1 MSEKP
6 FMPTTP
12 APSNLTFIAAKT
24 SAPLPPAGLLA
35 REKFNDLLQTQE
47 PVSLLL
53 VHAPAGYG
61 KTTTLAERLDELE
74 TKAAWY
80 RLENTD
86 NDPVRFAGYLAH
98 ALGQIVDT
106 PDRPA
111 FHPTGDQQGH
121 GLESFLTELLAGLPP
136 SEDPSY
142 LVLDDYQVITNPQI
156 HQGIRF
162 LLRHLPPYLTLVVI
176 SRTLPPLGV
185 AQLRMKGQMIEIT
198 SRDLAFDAD
207 EAQSYFEQRLP
218 FEVSRE
224 NIERA
229 VRRVEGWVSALQ
241 LLSASARTSIEFSH
255 FVDQLDQGNQHI
267 FDYFDELVG
276 QDLSEQQR
284 SFLLRTSILDRF
296 NAGMV
301 MRVMNDSDGQ
311 ALLGSLLA
319 MGLFITPVDN
329 SALWFR
335 YHQLFSVYLRHL
347 LASTTHENQKAL
359 HQRATDAWLE
369 LDHAE
374 EAARHAVAAED
385 PERITRV
392 LNQHGRKFFTEGQFT
407 LLQRCLD
414 ALPQKIIA
422 EDPTLT
428 LLRAWV
434 AQGQYKFDE
443 VENWLSA
450 AETQLKAVMSE
461 ESQRTVHGEFSA
473 IRAQVAMNYGDSD
486 RALALAREAVAQEA
500 AYLPTSRVAAASV
513 LGEALFVRGEL
524 QEALTR
530 MQETEHMARAHQ
542 AHQNVIWAL
551 CQQSEIS
558 VAMGLLQKA
567 YNIQERAFQYA
578 EENQLNHLPILE
590 FLFRIRS
597 QVMWEWHHLES
608 AERCALQGIEILEAQ
623 GERWYVQSYTTL
635 AKVAQAR
642 GRQSLCADYIAKV
655 QKMLAAGDYHLD
667 WVANAHATMLTY
679 WDAVRDQ
686 DAIQRW
692 LTIAPPCKPEAATNH
707 FYQCNGRN
715 RARALMSLGHY
726 QDARPI
732 LEALTSVAGQ
742 IGLKTDLNRNHIAL
756 AYLFWQIENREKALE
771 HMRLALEL
779 ASTTGAVGSFLRLG
793 KVLIVILKALINDGL
808 IEGMEQQRAERLIQL
823 AQQQRDFSRAI
834 RISLDEAIIQDI
846 IDRPDVPE
854 LIRTS
859 PLTRR
864 EWQILSLI
872 HAGLSNDQIAEHLKV
887 ASTTV
892 KTHIRS
898 LYQKQNISHRSEAI
912 ELAKDLLS
920 KIQGE

>member
-1 MSEKP
+1 
-6 FMPTTP
+6 MPTTTVNP
-12 APSNLTFIAAKT
+12 GSQTFIDAKT
-24 SAPLPPAGLLA
+24 ASPLAPAGLLP
-35 REKFNDLLQTQE
+35 REKFNELLHVTG
-47 PVSLLL
+47 PVRLLL

-61 KTTTLAERLDELE
+61 KTTTIAERL
-74 TKAAWY
+74 KALGANSAWY
-80 RLENTD
+80 RLEESD
-86 NDPVRFAGYLAH
+86 NDPSRFAGYLARTLKL
-98 ALGQIVDT
+98 AADGIGSQTLSRLRQEGY
-106 PDRPA
+106 PDLEA
-111 FHPTGDQQGH
+111 FLTD
-121 GLESFLTELLAGLPP
+121 LLTELPAQGEPL
-136 SEDPSY
+136 Y
-142 LVLDDYQVITNPQI
+142 LVLDDYHLIDNPEI
-156 HQGIRF
+156 HQSLRF
-162 LLRHLPPYLTLVVI
+162 LIRHMPAHLTLVI
-176 SRTLPPLGV
+176 ITRTIPPLGV
-185 AQLRMKGQMIEIT
+185 AQLRMKGQMTEIT

-207 EAQSYFEQRLP
+207 EAQQYLEGRLP

-224 NIERA
+224 HIERA
-229 VRRVEGWVSALQ
+229 VRRVEGWISALQ
-241 LLSASARTSIEFSH
+241 LLSASAVTSIEFSD
-255 FVDQLDQGNQHI
+255 FVDQLDEGNQHI

-276 QDLSEQQR
+276 QTLTDQQQT
-284 SFLLRTSILDRF
+284 FLLRTSILERF

-301 MRVMNDSDGQ
+301 MRVMNDTDGQ

-335 YHQLFSVYLRHL
+335 YHHLFSVYLRHL
-347 LASTTHENQKAL
+347 LSCTTRENRAEL
-359 HQRATDAWLE
+359 HQRAADAWLE

-374 EAARHAVAAED
+374 EAARHAIAAED

-392 LNQHGRKFFTEGQFT
+392 LTLHGRKFFTEGQFN

-414 ALPQKIIA
+414 ALPQSVIA

-450 AETQLKAVMSE
+450 AEARLQAVMNE
-461 ESQRTVHGEFSA
+461 ESQRAVHGEFSA
-473 IRAQVAMNYGDSD
+473 IRAQVAMNYGDSE
-486 RALALAREAVAQEA
+486 RALVLAREAVELEAQ
-500 AYLPTSRVAAASV
+500 YLPTSRVAAASV
-513 LGEALFVRGEL
+513 VGEALFVRGEL
-524 QEALTR
+524 QEALAR
-530 MQETEHMARAHQ
+530 MQDTEHMARAHQ

-578 EENQLNHLPILE
+578 EDNQLNHLPILE

-597 QVMWEWHHLES
+597 QIMWEWHHLES

-655 QKMLAAGDYHLD
+655 QKMLAASDYHLD

-692 LTIAPPCKPEAATNH
+692 LTIAPASDPAGATNH

-715 RARALMSLGHY
+715 RARALVSLGQY
-726 QDARPI
+726 DEAQPI
-732 LEALTSVAGQ
+732 LEELIAVADRL
-742 IGLKTDLNRNHIAL
+742 GLKTDLNRNHIAL
-756 AYLFWQIENREKALE
+756 AYLRWQMEDREQALE
-771 HMRLALEL
+771 HMKQALVL

-793 KVLIVILKALINDGL
+793 KVLIVMLKALINDGA
-808 IEGMEQQRAERLIQL
+808 IDGMELQRAERLIQL

>member
-1 MSEKP
+1 M
-6 FMPTTP
+6 TTTLNP
-12 APSNLTFIAAKT
+12 GLTTFIAAKNAIPQ
-24 SAPLPPAGLLA
+24 APTALLP
-35 REKFNDLLQTQE
+35 REAFNDFLQGLG
-47 PVSLLL
+47 PVKLLL

-61 KTTTLAERLDELE
+61 KTTTVAERLQALEL
-74 TKAAWY
+74 KSAWY
-80 RLENTD
+80 RLEASD
-86 NDPVRFAGYLAH
+86 NDPARFGSYLAN
-98 ALGQIVDT
+98 ALNLTTEGGCQNTLQSLTDT
-106 PDRPA
+106 G
-111 FHPTGDQQGH
+111 FES
-121 GLESFLTELLAGLPP
+121 LEALVTNLLAELAPGDEPLF
-136 SEDPSY
+136 
-142 LVLDDYQVITNPQI
+142 LVLDDYHLITNPEI
-156 HQGIRF
+156 HDAIRF
-162 LLRHLPPYLTLVVI
+162 LLRHLPANLYLVLL
-176 SRTLPPLGV
+176 SRTLPPIGV
-185 AQLRMKGQMIEIT
+185 AQLRMQGLLAEIT
-198 SRDLAFDAD
+198 SRDLAFGAD
-207 EAQSYFEQRLP
+207 EAQAYLEKRLP
-218 FEVSRE
+218 FELSRE
-224 NIERA
+224 SIERA
-229 VRRVEGWVSALQ
+229 VRRVEGWISALQ
-241 LLSASARTSIEFSH
+241 LLSTSAPTSQDFSD
-255 FVDQLDQGNQHI
+255 FVDQLEYGNQHI

-276 QDLSEQQR
+276 QDLSDQQR
-284 SFLLRTSILDRF
+284 TFLLRTSILDRF

-301 MRVMNDSDGQ
+301 MRVMDDTDGQ
-311 ALLGSLLA
+311 SLLSSLLS
-319 MGLFITPVDN
+319 MGLFIAPVDP

-335 YHQLFSVYLRHL
+335 YHPLFSVYLRHL
-347 LASTTHENQKAL
+347 LTCTTRENQREL

-369 LDHAE
+369 LDDAE

-385 PERITRV
+385 PERINRV
-392 LNQHGRKFFTEGQFT
+392 LGLHGRKFFTEGQFT

-414 ALPQKIIA
+414 ALSQDQIA
-422 EDPTLT
+422 QDPTLT

-450 AETQLKAVMSE
+450 AENRLQASMSE
-461 ESQRTVHGEFSA
+461 DTQKAVHGEFSA
-473 IRAQVAMNYGDSD
+473 IRAQVAMNYGDGD
-486 RALALAREAVAQEA
+486 RALTLAREAIEQEA
-500 AYLPTSRVAAASV
+500 RFLPTSRVAAASV
-513 LGEALFVRGEL
+513 IGEALFVKGEL
-524 QEALTR
+524 EEALAR
-530 MQETEHMARAHQ
+530 MQDTEHLARAHQ
-542 AHQNVIWAL
+542 AHQNVLWAL

-578 EENQLNHLPILE
+578 EDNQLNHLPILE

-597 QVMWEWHHLES
+597 QIMWEWHHLES

-623 GERWYVQSYTTL
+623 GERWYVQSYTSL
-635 AKVAQAR
+635 AKVAHAR
-642 GRQSLCADYIAKV
+642 GRQSLCADYIGKI

-667 WVANAHATMLTY
+667 WVANAHATMLSY

-686 DAIQRW
+686 ESIQRW
-692 LTIAPPCKPEAATNH
+692 LTAAPPCDPARATNH
-707 FYQCNGRN
+707 FHQCNGRN
-715 RARALMSLGHY
+715 RARALMSLGRLQEAKPLLESLTRVAEHY
-726 QDARPI
+726 
-732 LEALTSVAGQ
+732 
-742 IGLKTDLNRNHIAL
+742 GLKTDQNRNHIGL
-756 AYLFWQIENREKALE
+756 AYLHWQLEDREQALE
-771 HMRLALEL
+771 QMTLALQQ

-793 KVLIVILKALINDGL
+793 KVLIVILKALINEEAID
-808 IEGMEQQRAERLIQL
+808 GMELQRAERLIQL

-898 LYQKQNISHRSEAI
+898 LYQKQNISHRSAAI

>member
-1 MSEKP
+1 MQILMTTTLKP
-6 FMPTTP
+6 GP
-12 APSNLTFIAAKT
+12 LTFISAKIT
-24 SAPLPPAGLLA
+24 APEAPPALLPRERFTDGLQ
-35 REKFNDLLQTQE
+35 DLDA
-47 PVSLLL
+47 VKLLL

-61 KTTTLAERLDELE
+61 KTTTVAERLDALNLA
-74 TKAAWY
+74 AAWY
-80 RLENTD
+80 RLEASD
-86 NDPVRFAGYLAH
+86 NQLSQFGGYLVHSLDRATAGGCAATLNTLQTAGFDSLE
-98 ALGQIVDT
+98 ALLT
-106 PDRPA
+106 SLLA
-111 FHPTGDQQGH
+111 E
-121 GLESFLTELLAGLPP
+121 LESWDSPLM
-136 SEDPSY
+136 
-142 LVLDDYQVITNPQI
+142 LVLDDYHLIDNPDI
-156 HQGIRF
+156 HGALRF
-162 LLRHLPPYLTLVVI
+162 LLRHLPASLRLVLVT
-176 SRTLPPLGV
+176 RTLPPIGV
-185 AQLRMKGQMIEIT
+185 AQLRMQGRMTEIT
-198 SRDLAFDAD
+198 SRDLAFAAD
-207 EAQSYFEQRLP
+207 EAQAYLERRLP

-224 NIERA
+224 SIERA
-229 VRRVEGWVSALQ
+229 VRRVEGWISALQ
-241 LLSASARTSIEFSH
+241 LLSASAATSTDFNE
-255 FVDQLDQGNQHI
+255 FVDQLEVGNQHI

-276 QDLSEQQR
+276 QTLTDQQR
-284 SFLLRTSILDRF
+284 RFLLRTSILDRF
-296 NAGMV
+296 NAGLV
-301 MRVMNDSDGQ
+301 MRVMDDTDGQ
-311 ALLGSLLA
+311 ALLSSLLS
-319 MGLFITPVDN
+319 MGLFIAPVDP

-335 YHQLFSVYLRHL
+335 YHPLFSVYLRHL
-347 LASTTHENQKAL
+347 LTCTTEENRREL
-359 HQRATDAWLE
+359 HQRAADAWLE

-385 PERITRV
+385 PDRINQV
-392 LNQHGRKFFTEGQFT
+392 LRLHGRKFFTEGQFS

-414 ALPQKIIA
+414 ALAQDQIA

-434 AQGQYKFDE
+434 AQGQYRFDE

-450 AETQLKAVMSE
+450 AETRLQASLSEDTQKA
-461 ESQRTVHGEFSA
+461 VHGEFSA
-473 IRAQVAMNYGDSD
+473 IRAQVAMNYGDGD
-486 RALALAREAVAQEA
+486 RALTLAREAIEQEA
-500 AYLPTSRVAAASV
+500 RYLPTSRVAAASV
-513 LGEALFVRGEL
+513 IGEALFVRGEL
-524 QEALTR
+524 EEAMAR
-530 MQETEHMARAHQ
+530 MQDTEHLARAHQ
-542 AHQNVIWAL
+542 AHQNVLWAL

-567 YNIQERAFQYA
+567 YNVQERAFQYA

-597 QVMWEWHHLES
+597 QIMWEWHHLES

-642 GRQSLCADYIAKV
+642 GRQSLCADYIGKI

-667 WVANAHATMLTY
+667 WVANAHATMLSY

-686 DAIQRW
+686 EAIQRW
-692 LTIAPPCKPEAATNH
+692 LTVAPECDPDAATNH

-715 RARALMSLGHY
+715 RARALMSLGRWA
-726 QDARPI
+726 DAQPL
-732 LEALTSVAGQ
+732 LESLVRVARHL
-742 IGLKTDLNRNHIAL
+742 GLNTDLNRNHISL
-756 AYLFWQIENREKALE
+756 AYLYWQQEQREPALAQ
-771 HMRLALEL
+771 LTQALEL

-793 KVLIVILKALINDGL
+793 KVLIVMLKALINEGTL
-808 IEGMEQQRAERLIQL
+808 AGMELQRAERLIQL

>member
-1 MSEKP
+1 
-6 FMPTTP
+6 MPTTTLNP
-12 APSNLTFIAAKT
+12 GSQTFIDAKT
-24 SAPLPPAGLLA
+24 ASPLPPAGLLP
-35 REKFNDLLQTQE
+35 REKFNDLLHVAE

-61 KTTTLAERLDELE
+61 KTTTIAERLEGLG
-74 TKAAWY
+74 ASRAWY
-80 RLENTD
+80 RLEDSD
-86 NDPVRFAGYLAH
+86 NEPSRFAGYLARTLSR
-98 ALGQIVDT
+98 ATDGIGSATLARLQQAGY
-106 PDRPA
+106 PDLEA
-111 FHPTGDQQGH
+111 FFTD
-121 GLESFLTELLAGLPP
+121 LLAELPLDDEP
-136 SEDPSY
+136 LY
-142 LVLDDYQVITNPQI
+142 LVLDDYHLIRNPEI
-156 HQGIRF
+156 HQSLRF
-162 LLRHLPPYLTLVVI
+162 LIRHMPAHLTLVI
-176 SRTLPPLGV
+176 ITRTVPPLGV
-185 AQLRMKGQMIEIT
+185 AQLRMKGQMAEIN

-207 EAQSYFEQRLP
+207 EAQQYLEKRLP

-224 NIERA
+224 HIERA
-229 VRRVEGWVSALQ
+229 VRRVEGWISALQ
-241 LLSASARTSIEFSH
+241 LLSASAVTSIEFSD
-255 FVDQLDQGNQHI
+255 FVDQLDEGNQHI

-276 QDLSEQQR
+276 QALTEQQR
-284 SFLLRTSILDRF
+284 TFLLRTSILERF

-301 MRVMNDSDGQ
+301 MRVMDDTDGQ
-311 ALLGSLLA
+311 SLLGSLLA

-335 YHQLFSVYLRHL
+335 YHHLFSVYLRHL
-347 LASTTHENQKAL
+347 LDCTTRENRRAL
-359 HQRATDAWLE
+359 HQRAADAWLE

-374 EAARHAVAAED
+374 EAARHAISAED

-392 LNQHGRKFFTEGQFT
+392 LTLHGRKFFTEGQFN

-414 ALPQKIIA
+414 ALPQDVIA

-450 AETQLKAVMSE
+450 AEARLDAVMSE
-461 ESQRTVHGEFSA
+461 ESQRAVHGEFSA

-486 RALALAREAVAQEA
+486 RALVLAREAVEQEA
-500 AYLPTSRVAAASV
+500 QYLPTSRVAAASV
-513 LGEALFVRGEL
+513 VGEALFVSGEL
-524 QEALTR
+524 QEALER
-530 MQETEHMARAHQ
+530 MQDTEHMARAHH

-597 QVMWEWHHLES
+597 QIMWEWHHLES

-655 QKMLAAGDYHLD
+655 QKMLAASDYHLD

-692 LTIAPPCKPEAATNH
+692 LTIAPASNPAEATNH

-715 RARALMSLGHY
+715 RARALMSLGQY
-726 QDARPI
+726 EEARPI
-732 LEALTSVAGQ
+732 LEELTAVAEQ
-742 IGLKTDLNRNHIAL
+742 FGLKTDLNRNHIAL
-756 AYLFWQIENREKALE
+756 AYLFWQTEQRGTALD
-771 HMRLALEL
+771 HMKQALEL

-793 KVLIVILKALINDGL
+793 KVLIVMLKALINDGA
-808 IEGMEQQRAERLIQL
+808 IDGMELQRAERLIQL

-920 KIQGE
+920 KIQGD

>member
-1 MSEKP
+1 
-6 FMPTTP
+6 MPITTLQP
-12 APSNLTFIAAKT
+12 GHLTFIEAKT
-24 SAPLPPAGLLA
+24 AAPLAPAGLLH
-35 REKFNDLLQTQE
+35 REKFNDLLHIPE

-61 KTTTLAERLDELE
+61 KTTTIAERFEALQAN
-74 TKAAWY
+74 TAWL
-80 RLENTD
+80 RLEESD
-86 NDPVRFAGYLAH
+86 NDPGRFAAYLAH
-98 ALGQIVDT
+98 TLSAATDG
-106 PDRPA
+106 A
-111 FHPTGDQQGH
+111 TGPVLQRLQAQGYDS
-121 GLESFLTELLAGLPP
+121 LELFLTDLLADLPHRDEP
-136 SEDPSY
+136 IY
-142 LVLDDYQVITNPQI
+142 LILDDYHLIHRPDI
-156 HQGIRF
+156 HQALRF
-162 LLRHLPPYLTLVVI
+162 LLRHLPSHLTLVLI
-176 SRTLPPLGV
+176 SRTLPPVGV
-185 AQLRMKGQMIEIT
+185 AQLRMKGQLIEVT

-207 EAQSYFEQRLP
+207 EAQQYFENRLP
-218 FEVSRE
+218 FELSRE
-224 NIERA
+224 SIERA
-229 VRRVEGWVSALQ
+229 VRRVEGWISALQ
-241 LLSASARTSIEFSH
+241 LLSSAAHTRGDFSDS
-255 FVDQLDQGNQHI
+255 VEQLDQGNQHI

-276 QDLSEQQR
+276 QALTDQQR
-284 SFLLRTSILDRF
+284 TFLLRTSILDRF

-301 MRVMNDSDGQ
+301 MRVMDDADGQ
-311 ALLGSLLA
+311 ALLGSLLS

-335 YHQLFSVYLRHL
+335 YHPLFSVYLRHL
-347 LASTTHENQKAL
+347 LSCTTHENQRAL
-359 HQRATDAWLE
+359 HQRAADAWL
-369 LDHAE
+369 DVGHAE
-374 EAARHAVAAED
+374 DAARHAIAADD

-392 LNQHGRKFFTEGQFT
+392 LNIHGRKFFTEGQFS

-414 ALPQKIIA
+414 SLPQSVIA

-450 AETQLKAVMSE
+450 AETRLKSVMSE
-461 ESQRTVHGEFSA
+461 ASQKAVHGEFSA
-473 IRAQVAMNYGDSD
+473 IRAQVAMNYGDAS
-486 RALALAREAVAQEA
+486 RALTLAREAVEMEA
-500 AYLPTSRVAAASV
+500 EYLPTSRVAAASV
-513 LGEALFVRGEL
+513 MGEALFVSGEL
-524 QEALTR
+524 QDALAR
-530 MQETEHMARAHQ
+530 MQDTEHMARAHN
-542 AHQNVIWAL
+542 AHQNVLWAL

-578 EENQLNHLPILE
+578 EDNHLNHLPILE

-597 QVMWEWHHLES
+597 QIMWEWHHLES

-635 AKVAQAR
+635 AKLAQAR
-642 GRQSLCADYIAKV
+642 GRQSLCADYIAKI
-655 QKMLAAGDYHLD
+655 QKMLASGDYHLD

-692 LTIAPPCKPEAATNH
+692 LTIAPNSDPAEATNH
-707 FYQCNGRN
+707 FFQCNGRN
-715 RARALMSLGHY
+715 RARALTSLGQY
-726 QDARPI
+726 Q
-732 LEALTSVAGQ
+732 EALPLLQSLTEVAEQ
-742 IGLKTDLNRNHIAL
+742 FGLKTDLNRNHIAL
-756 AYLFWQIENREKALE
+756 AHVYWLLEDREQALA
-771 HMRLALEL
+771 HLKSALVL

-793 KVLIVILKALINDGL
+793 KVLIVMLKALINDAA
-808 IEGMEQQRAERLIQL
+808 IDGMELQRAERLIQL
-823 AQQQRDFSRAI
+823 SQQQRDFSRAI

-912 ELAKDLLS
+912 ELARDLLS

>member
-1 MSEKP
+1 M
-6 FMPTTP
+6 TTTLSP
-12 APSNLTFIAAKT
+12 GRLTFIAAKNQPPQPPT
-24 SAPLPPAGLLA
+24 TLLP
-35 REKFNDLLQTQE
+35 REKFNDLLHGLP
-47 PVSLLL
+47 PVNLLL

-61 KTTTLAERLDELE
+61 KTTTMADRLQALE
-74 TKAAWY
+74 ARAAWY
-80 RLENTD
+80 RLESGD
-86 NDPVRFAGYLAH
+86 NDPARFAGYLAQ
-98 ALGQIVDT
+98 ALEVQAPGSCIGTLETLQND
-106 PDRPA
+106 
-111 FHPTGDQQGH
+111 GYSS
-121 GLESFLTELLAGLPP
+121 LESFLTDLLAELPQ
-136 SEDPSY
+136 EDEPLY
-142 LVLDDYQVITNPQI
+142 VVLDDYHLITNQDI
-156 HQGIRF
+156 HDSLRF
-162 LLRHLPPYLTLVVI
+162 LIRHIPAYLTLVLI
-176 SRTLPPLGV
+176 SRTLPPVGV
-185 AQLRMKGQMIEIT
+185 AQLRMQGRMSEIT
-198 SRDLAFDAD
+198 TRDLAFGAD
-207 EAQSYFEQRLP
+207 EAQRYFESRLP

-224 NIERA
+224 SIERA
-229 VRRVEGWVSALQ
+229 VRRSEGWISAFQ
-241 LLSASARTSIEFSH
+241 LLSASAATSIEFSD
-255 FVDQLDQGNQHI
+255 FVDQLAHGNQYI
-267 FDYFDELVG
+267 FDYFDELLG
-276 QDLSEQQR
+276 QGLTEQQR
-284 SFLLRTSILDRF
+284 TFLLRTSILDRF
-296 NAGMV
+296 NAAMV

-311 ALLGSLLA
+311 ALLSSLLG

-335 YHQLFSVYLRHL
+335 YHPLFSVYLRHL
-347 LASTTHENQKAL
+347 LSCTTQENQQEL
-359 HQRATDAWLE
+359 HQRAVDAWLE

-374 EAARHAVAAED
+374 EAAKHAIAAKD
-385 PERITRV
+385 VDRITRV
-392 LNQHGRKFFTEGQFT
+392 LTAHGRKFFTEGQFT

-414 ALPQKIIA
+414 TLPQDVIA
-422 EDPTLT
+422 QAPTLT

-450 AETQLKAVMSE
+450 AEARLQASMNDDTQRAIE
-461 ESQRTVHGEFSA
+461 GEFSA
-473 IRAQVAMNYGDSD
+473 IRAQVAMNYGDHE
-486 RALALAREAVAQEA
+486 RALVLATEAINQDARF
-500 AYLPTSRVAAASV
+500 LPTSRVAAASV
-513 LGEALFVRGEL
+513 IGEALFVQGQL
-524 QEALTR
+524 GEALAR
-530 MQETEHMARAHQ
+530 MQDTEHLARTHH
-542 AHQNVIWAL
+542 AHQNVLWAL

-578 EENQLNHLPILE
+578 EENHLNHLPILE

-597 QVMWEWHHLES
+597 QIMWEWHHLES

-623 GERWYVQSYTTL
+623 GERWYVQSHTSL
-635 AKVAQAR
+635 AKVAHAR
-642 GRQSLCADYIAKV
+642 GRQSLCADYISRI

-679 WDAVRDQ
+679 WDAVRDH
-686 DAIQRW
+686 DSIQRW
-692 LTIAPPCKPEAATNH
+692 LTIAPPCDPASATNH
-707 FYQCNGRN
+707 FHQCNGRN
-715 RARALMSLGHY
+715 RARALVSLGQY
-726 QDARPI
+726 ELALPL
-732 LEALTSVAGQ
+732 LESLTEVAER

-756 AYLFWQIENREKALE
+756 AYLFWQMENRDQALV
-771 HMRLALEL
+771 HMKSALTL
-779 ASTTGAVGSFLRLG
+779 ASTTGAVGSFLRMG
-793 KVLIVILKALINDGL
+793 KVLIVILKALINEEAID
-808 IEGMEQQRAERLIQL
+808 GMELQRAERLIQL

-898 LYQKQNISHRSEAI
+898 LYQKQNISHRAEAI

>member
-1 MSEKP
+1 MTTTLKP
-6 FMPTTP
+6 GQ
-12 APSNLTFIAAKT
+12 LTFIAAKNQN
-24 SAPLPPAGLLA
+24 PQPPRALLQ
-35 REKFNDLLQTQE
+35 REKFNDLLHGLE
-47 PVSLLL
+47 PISLLL

-61 KTTTLAERLDELE
+61 KTTTVADRFGALE
-74 TKAAWY
+74 ANTAWY
-80 RLENTD
+80 RLEVGD
-86 NDPVRFAGYLAH
+86 NDPARFAGYLAN
-98 ALGQIVDT
+98 ALEVAVPG
-106 PDRPA
+106 
-111 FHPTGDQQGH
+111 HCPTTLKKLQEKGYDN
-121 GLESFLTELLAGLPP
+121 LESFLTDLLAELPLDG
-136 SEDPSY
+136 DPLY
-142 LVLDDYQVITNPQI
+142 LVLDDYHLIDNPDI
-156 HQGIRF
+156 HDALRF
-162 LLRHLPPYLTLVVI
+162 LLRHQPARLTLVLI
-176 SRTLPPLGV
+176 TRTIPPIGV
-185 AQLRMKGQMIEIT
+185 AQLRMQGRMSEIT
-198 SRDLAFDAD
+198 SRELAFGAD
-207 EAQSYFEQRLP
+207 EAQHYFESRLP
-218 FEVSRE
+218 FEISRE
-224 NIERA
+224 SIERA

-241 LLSASARTSIEFSH
+241 LLSTSAMTSLEFND
-255 FVDQLDQGNQHI
+255 FVDQLEHGNQHI

-276 QDLSEQQR
+276 HGLTEQQR
-284 SFLLRTSILDRF
+284 KFLLRTSILDRF
-296 NAGMV
+296 NARMV
-301 MRVMNDSDGQ
+301 MRVMDDSDGQ
-311 ALLGSLLA
+311 ALLSSLLA

-335 YHQLFSVYLRHL
+335 YHPLFSVYLRHL
-347 LASTTHENQKAL
+347 LSCTTEENRQRL
-359 HQRATDAWLE
+359 HQRACDAWLE

-374 EAARHAVAAED
+374 EAARHAREADD

-392 LNQHGRKFFTEGQFT
+392 LTVHGRKFFTEGQFI

-414 ALPQKIIA
+414 ALPQDVIA
-422 EDPTLT
+422 QDPTLT

-434 AQGQYKFDE
+434 AQGQYQFDD

-450 AETQLKAVMSE
+450 AESRLAASMTEDTQRAVY
-461 ESQRTVHGEFSA
+461 GEFSA
-473 IRAQVAMNYGDSD
+473 IRAQVAMNYGDGE
-486 RALALAREAVAQEA
+486 RALALAQEA
-500 AYLPTSRVAAASV
+500 IDQEARYLPTSRVAAASV
-513 LGEALFVRGEL
+513 IGEALFVQGEL
-524 QEALTR
+524 EEALAR
-530 MQETEHMARAHQ
+530 MQETEHLARAHQ

-567 YNIQERAFQYA
+567 YNIQERGFQYA
-578 EENQLNHLPILE
+578 EENNLNHLPILE

-597 QVMWEWHHLES
+597 QIMWEWHHLEN

-623 GERWYVQSYTTL
+623 GERWYVQSYTSL
-635 AKVAQAR
+635 AKVAHAR
-642 GRQSLCADYIAKV
+642 GRQSLCADYIAKI

-667 WVANAHATMLTY
+667 WVANAHATMLAY
-679 WDAVRDQ
+679 WDAVRDH

-692 LTIAPPCKPEAATNH
+692 LTIAPPVDPATATNH
-707 FYQCNGRN
+707 FNQCNGRN
-715 RARALMSLGHY
+715 RARAYMSLGLY
-726 QDARPI
+726 TKAQP
-732 LEALTSVAGQ
+732 LLSGLQTVAEQ
-742 IGLKTDLNRNHIAL
+742 VGLKTDLNRNHIAL
-756 AYLFWQIENREKALE
+756 ALLYWNTEDRENALS
-771 HMRLALEL
+771 HMVTALQL
-779 ASTTGAVGSFLRLG
+779 ASTTGAVGSFLRMG
-793 KVLIVILKALINDGL
+793 KVLIVILKALINDAA
-808 IEGMEQQRAERLIQL
+808 IDGMELQRAERLIQL

>member
-1 MSEKP
+1 M
-6 FMPTTP
+6 TTTLNP
-12 APSNLTFIAAKT
+12 GPITFIAAKT
-24 SAPLPPAGLLA
+24 ESPLAPPALLP
-35 REKFNDLLQTQE
+35 RERFNDLLQGLDA
-47 PVSLLL
+47 VSLVL

-61 KTTTLAERLDELE
+61 KTTTVAERLDALDAD
-74 TKAAWY
+74 TAWY
-80 RLENTD
+80 RLETSD
-86 NDPVRFAGYLAH
+86 NDAARFGAYLAH
-98 ALGQIVDT
+98 ALNRATDGGCEDT
-106 PDRPA
+106 LA
-111 FHPTGDQQGH
+111 TLQGSGYPT
-121 GLESFLTELLAGLPP
+121 LETLLTNLLAELPRTDAP
-136 SEDPSY
+136 LF
-142 LVLDDYQVITNPQI
+142 LVLDDYHLISNPEI
-156 HQGIRF
+156 HEGLRF
-162 LLRHLPPYLTLVVI
+162 LLRHMPGNLTLVIVT
-176 SRTLPPLGV
+176 RTLPPVGV
-185 AQLRMKGQMIEIT
+185 AQLRMQGRMIEIT
-198 SRDLAFDAD
+198 SRDLAFEPD
-207 EAQSYFEQRLP
+207 EAQTYLEHRLP

-229 VRRVEGWVSALQ
+229 VRRVEGWISALQ
-241 LLSASARTSIEFSH
+241 LLAASAATSLEFSD
-255 FVDQLDQGNQHI
+255 FVDQLEDGNQHV
-267 FDYFDELVG
+267 FDYFDELLG
-276 QDLSEQQR
+276 DSLTEQQHT
-284 SFLLRTSILDRF
+284 FLLRTSILDRF

-301 MRVMNDSDGQ
+301 MRVMDDPDGQ
-311 ALLGSLLA
+311 SLLSSLLS

-335 YHQLFSVYLRHL
+335 YHPLFSVYLRHL
-347 LASTTHENQKAL
+347 LTCTTRENQREL
-359 HQRATDAWLE
+359 HQRAADAWLQ

-374 EAARHAVAAED
+374 EAAKHAIAAED
-385 PERITRV
+385 PDRINRV
-392 LNQHGRKFFTEGQFT
+392 LGLHGRKFFTEGQFT

-414 ALPQKIIA
+414 TLPQDQIA
-422 EDPTLT
+422 QDPTLT

-450 AETQLKAVMSE
+450 AESRLQASMSE
-461 ESQRTVHGEFSA
+461 DTQKAVHGEFSA
-473 IRAQVAMNYGDSD
+473 IRAQVAMNYGDGD
-486 RALALAREAVAQEA
+486 RALSLAREAIEQEA
-500 AYLPTSRVAAASV
+500 RYLPTSRVAAASV
-513 LGEALFVRGEL
+513 IGEALFVRGEL
-524 QEALTR
+524 DEALAR
-530 MQETEHMARAHQ
+530 MLDTEHLARAHQ
-542 AHQNVIWAL
+542 AHQNVLWAL

-578 EENQLNHLPILE
+578 EDNQLNHLPILE

-623 GERWYVQSYTTL
+623 GERWYVQSYTSL

-642 GRQSLCADYIAKV
+642 GRQTLCADYIAKI
-655 QKMLAAGDYHLD
+655 QKMLASGDYHLD
-667 WVANAHATMLTY
+667 WVANAHATMLSY
-679 WDAVRDQ
+679 WDAVRDH
-686 DAIQRW
+686 DSIQRW
-692 LTIAPPCKPEAATNH
+692 LTIAPPCDPANATNH

-715 RARALMSLGHY
+715 QARALVSLGSL
-726 QDARPI
+726 QEAEPL
-732 LEALTSVAGQ
+732 LESLTQVAERL
-742 IGLKTDLNRNHIAL
+742 GLKTDLNRNHIAL
-756 AYLFWQIENREKALE
+756 ANLYWQQERRDDAMQQMKTALQ
-771 HMRLALEL
+771 L

-793 KVLIVILKALINDGL
+793 KVLIVILKALISEAL
-808 IEGMEQQRAERLIQL
+808 IDGMELQRAERLIQL

>member
-1 MSEKP
+1 M
-6 FMPTTP
+6 TTTLNP
-12 APSNLTFIAAKT
+12 GQITFIAAKNQ
-24 SAPLPPAGLLA
+24 SPLPPPALLA
-35 REKFNDLLQTQE
+35 RDRFNEVLHDLE
-47 PVSLLL
+47 PVGLLL

-61 KTTTLAERLDELE
+61 KTTTIAERLVALKARAAWFRLE
-74 TKAAWY
+74 TS
-80 RLENTD
+80 D
-86 NDPVRFAGYLAH
+86 NHPERFAGYLGN
-98 ALGQIVDT
+98 ALNRATEGSCQQVLDT
-106 PDRPA
+106 LQSEGYP
-111 FHPTGDQQGH
+111 
-121 GLESFLTELLAGLPP
+121 GLEDFLTDLLAGLPQDDAP
-136 SEDPSY
+136 LY
-142 LVLDDYQVITNPQI
+142 LVLDDYHLITSPEI
-156 HQGIRF
+156 HDALRF
-162 LLRHLPPYLTLVVI
+162 LLRHLPGYLTLVLL
-176 SRTLPPLGV
+176 SRTMPPVGV
-185 AQLRMKGQMIEIT
+185 AQLRMQGRLAEIT
-198 SRDLAFDAD
+198 TRDLGFAAD
-207 EAQSYFEQRLP
+207 EAQQYLQSRLP
-218 FEVSRE
+218 FEIARE
-224 NIERA
+224 DIERA
-229 VRRVEGWVSALQ
+229 VRRVEGWISALQ
-241 LLSASARTSIEFSH
+241 LLSASAATSVEFSE
-255 FVDQLDQGNQHI
+255 FVDQLEHGNQNI

-276 QDLSEQQR
+276 SNLSEQQR
-284 SFLLRTSILDRF
+284 RFLMRTSILERF

-301 MRVMNDSDGQ
+301 MRVMDDADGQ
-311 ALLGSLLA
+311 ALLSSLLS

-335 YHQLFSVYLRHL
+335 YHPLFSVYLRHL
-347 LASTTHENQKAL
+347 LTCTTRENQTEL
-359 HQRATDAWLE
+359 HQRAADAWLE
-369 LDHAE
+369 LNHAE
-374 EAARHAVAAED
+374 EAAKHAIAAED
-385 PERITRV
+385 PARITRV
-392 LNQHGRKFFTEGQFT
+392 LTIHGRKFFTEGQFS

-414 ALPQKIIA
+414 TLPQDFIA
-422 EDPTLT
+422 DDPTLT

-434 AQGQYKFDE
+434 AQGQYRFDE

-450 AETQLKAVMSE
+450 AEARLQASMSE
-461 ESQRTVHGEFSA
+461 DTQRAVHGEFSA
-473 IRAQVAMNYGDSD
+473 IRAQVAMNYGDGD
-486 RALALAREAVAQEA
+486 RALILAREAIEQEA
-500 AYLPTSRVAAASV
+500 RYLPTSRVAAASV
-513 LGEALFVRGEL
+513 IGEALFVRGEL
-524 QEALTR
+524 EEALAR
-530 MQETEHMARAHQ
+530 MQDTEHLARAHQ

-578 EENQLNHLPILE
+578 EDNQLNHLPILE

-623 GERWYVQSYTTL
+623 GERWYVQSYTSL

-642 GRQSLCADYIAKV
+642 GRQSLCADYIAKI

-667 WVANAHATMLTY
+667 WVANAHATMLSY
-679 WDAVRDQ
+679 WDAVRDR

-692 LTIAPPCKPEAATNH
+692 LTVAPPCDPANATNH

-715 RARALMSLGHY
+715 QARALISLG
-726 QDARPI
+726 QFELARPL
-732 LEALTSVAGQ
+732 LEELTSVARKF
-742 IGLKTDLNRNHIAL
+742 GLKTDLNRNHIGL
-756 AYLFWQIENREKALE
+756 AYLYWQLDDRNQSLR
-771 HMRLALEL
+771 HMKIALEL

-793 KVLIVILKALINDGL
+793 KELIVLLKALINEEV
-808 IEGMEQQRAERLIQL
+808 IEGMELQRAERLIQL

-920 KIQGE
+920 KIQGD

>member
-1 MSEKP
+1 M
-6 FMPTTP
+6 TTTLNP
-12 APSNLTFIAAKT
+12 GQITFITAKNQ
-24 SAPLPPAGLLA
+24 SPVSPPALLP
-35 REKFNDLLQTQE
+35 REKFNDLLHGLE

-61 KTTTLAERLDELE
+61 KTTTIAERLASLE
-74 TKAAWY
+74 ARSAWF
-80 RLENTD
+80 RLEASD
-86 NDPVRFAGYLAH
+86 NAPGRFAGYLAN
-98 ALGQIVDT
+98 ALASATEGSCQPVLERLQTEGYDS
-106 PDRPA
+106 
-111 FHPTGDQQGH
+111 
-121 GLESFLTELLAGLPP
+121 LESFLTDLLAALPQDDEP
-136 SEDPSY
+136 LY
-142 LVLDDYQVITNPQI
+142 LVLDDYHLISNGEI
-156 HQGIRF
+156 HEALRF
-162 LLRHLPPYLTLVVI
+162 LLRHLPRYLTLVLI
-176 SRTLPPLGV
+176 SRTMPPVGV
-185 AQLRMKGQMIEIT
+185 AQLRMQGRLTEIT
-198 SRDLAFDAD
+198 SRALGFEAD
-207 EAQSYFEQRLP
+207 EAQQYLQSRLP
-218 FEVSRE
+218 FEIARE
-224 NIERA
+224 DIERA
-229 VRRVEGWVSALQ
+229 VRRVEGWISALQ
-241 LLSASARTSIEFSH
+241 LLAASSATSVEFSE
-255 FVDQLDQGNQHI
+255 FVDQLEHGNQNI

-276 QDLSEQQR
+276 NDLSEQQR
-284 SFLLRTSILDRF
+284 RFLMRTSILDRF

-301 MRVMNDSDGQ
+301 MRVMDDADGQ
-311 ALLGSLLA
+311 ALLSSLLS

-335 YHQLFSVYLRHL
+335 YHPLFSVYLRHL
-347 LASTTHENQKAL
+347 LTCTTRENQRDL
-359 HQRATDAWLE
+359 NQRAADAWLE

-374 EAARHAVAAED
+374 EAAKHAIAAED

-392 LNQHGRKFFTEGQFT
+392 LSIHGRKFFTEGQFH

-414 ALPQKIIA
+414 TLPQEIIA

-450 AETQLKAVMSE
+450 AEARLRASLNEDTQRA
-461 ESQRTVHGEFSA
+461 VHGEFSA
-473 IRAQVAMNYGDSD
+473 IRAQVAMNYGDGE
-486 RALALAREAVAQEA
+486 RALTLAREAIEQEA
-500 AYLPTSRVAAASV
+500 RFLPTSRVAAASV
-513 LGEALFVRGEL
+513 IGEALFVRGEL
-524 QEALTR
+524 EEALAR
-530 MQETEHMARAHQ
+530 MQDTEHLARAHQ

-597 QVMWEWHHLES
+597 QIMWEWHHLES

-623 GERWYVQSYTTL
+623 GERWYVQSYTSL

-642 GRQSLCADYIAKV
+642 GRQSLCADYIAKI
-655 QKMLAAGDYHLD
+655 QKMLAAEDYHLD
-667 WVANAHATMLTY
+667 WVANAQATMLSY
-679 WDAVRDQ
+679 WDAVRDH
-686 DAIQRW
+686 DSIQRW
-692 LTIAPPCKPEAATNH
+692 LTVAPHCDPVKATNH

-715 RARALMSLGHY
+715 QARALISLGQY
-726 QDARPI
+726 ELAQPLLEELTTVAR
-732 LEALTSVAGQ
+732 EF
-742 IGLKTDLNRNHIAL
+742 GLKTDLNRNHIAL
-756 AYLFWQIENREKALE
+756 AYLYWQLDEREQALD
-771 HMRLALEL
+771 HMKTALEL

-793 KVLIVILKALINDGL
+793 KELIVLLKALINDEA
-808 IEGMEQQRAERLIQL
+808 IEGMELQRAERLIQL

-920 KIQGE
+920 KIQGD

>member
-1 MSEKP
+1 M
-6 FMPTTP
+6 TTTLNP
-12 APSNLTFIAAKT
+12 GPITFIAAKNER
-24 SAPLPPAGLLA
+24 PLAPPALLA
-35 REKFNDLLQTQE
+35 REKFNDVLQGLE
-47 PVSLLL
+47 AVSLLL

-61 KTTTLAERLDELE
+61 KTTTIADRLDALE
-74 TKAAWY
+74 AKAAWY
-80 RLENTD
+80 RLETSD
-86 NDPVRFAGYLAH
+86 NDVARFGGYLAN
-98 ALGQIVDT
+98 AL
-106 PDRPA
+106 DRA
-111 FHPTGDQQGH
+111 TDGGCTETLETLQRSGYPT
-121 GLESFLTELLAGLPP
+121 LEALLTALLAELTQTETPLF
-136 SEDPSY
+136 
-142 LVLDDYQVITNPQI
+142 LVLDDYHLINNSEI
-156 HQGIRF
+156 HDGLRF
-162 LLRHLPPYLTLVVI
+162 LLRHLPGSLTLILI
-176 SRTLPPLGV
+176 SRTLPPVGV
-185 AQLRMKGQMIEIT
+185 AQLRMQGRMVEIT
-198 SRDLAFDAD
+198 SRDLAFGAD
-207 EAQSYFEQRLP
+207 EAQSYLESRLP

-229 VRRVEGWVSALQ
+229 VRRVEGWISALQ
-241 LLSASARTSIEFSH
+241 LLAASAATSLEFSD
-255 FVDQLDQGNQHI
+255 FVDQLEHGNQHV
-267 FDYFDELVG
+267 FDYFDELLG
-276 QDLSEQQR
+276 HSLTEQQR
-284 SFLLRTSILDRF
+284 TFLLRTSILDRF

-301 MRVMNDSDGQ
+301 MRVMDDTDGQ
-311 ALLGSLLA
+311 SLLSSLLS

-335 YHQLFSVYLRHL
+335 YHPLFSVYLRHL
-347 LASTTHENQKAL
+347 LTCTTRENQREL
-359 HQRATDAWLE
+359 HQRASDAWLQ

-374 EAARHAVAAED
+374 EAAKHAIAAED
-385 PERITRV
+385 PDRINRV
-392 LNQHGRKFFTEGQFT
+392 LGLHGRKFFTEGQFT

-414 ALPQKIIA
+414 TLPQDQIA
-422 EDPTLT
+422 QDPTLT

-450 AETQLKAVMSE
+450 AESRLQTSMSE
-461 ESQRTVHGEFSA
+461 DTQKAVHGEFSA
-473 IRAQVAMNYGDSD
+473 IRAQVAMNYGDGD
-486 RALALAREAVAQEA
+486 RALSLAREAIEQEA
-500 AYLPTSRVAAASV
+500 RYLPTSRVAAASV
-513 LGEALFVRGEL
+513 IGEALFVRGEL
-524 QEALTR
+524 DEALAR
-530 MQETEHMARAHQ
+530 MQDTEHLARAHQ
-542 AHQNVIWAL
+542 AHQNVLWAL

-578 EENQLNHLPILE
+578 EDNQLNHLPILE

-623 GERWYVQSYTTL
+623 GERWYVQSYTSL

-642 GRQSLCADYIAKV
+642 GRQTLCADYIGKI
-655 QKMLAAGDYHLD
+655 QKMLASGDYHLD
-667 WVANAHATMLTY
+667 WVANAHATMLSY
-679 WDAVRDQ
+679 WDAVRDH
-686 DAIQRW
+686 DSIQRW
-692 LTIAPPCKPEAATNH
+692 LTIAPPCDPFNATNH

-715 RARALMSLGHY
+715 QARALVSLGRL
-726 QDARPI
+726 QEAEPL
-732 LEALTSVAGQ
+732 LESLTQVAERL
-742 IGLKTDLNRNHIAL
+742 GLKTDLNRNYIAL
-756 AYLFWQIENREKALE
+756 ANLYWHQERRDDALRQ
-771 HMRLALEL
+771 MRAALQL

-793 KVLIVILKALINDGL
+793 KVLIVILKALISEGAVD
-808 IEGMEQQRAERLIQL
+808 GMELQRAERLIQL

>member
-1 MSEKP
+1 M
-6 FMPTTP
+6 TTTINP
-12 APSNLTFIAAKT
+12 GRLTFIAAKNQQP
-24 SAPLPPAGLLA
+24 SPPPGLLP
-35 REKFNDLLQTQE
+35 RDKFNDMLHGLE

-61 KTTTLAERLDELE
+61 KTTTLADRLTALE
-74 TKAAWY
+74 AHTAWY
-80 RLENTD
+80 RLEASD
-86 NDPVRFAGYLAH
+86 NEPGRFAAYLTQ
-98 ALGQIVDT
+98 ALAIALSG
-106 PDRPA
+106 
-111 FHPTGDQQGH
+111 GGH
-121 GLESFLTELLAGLPP
+121 GTLETLQNTGYESLEDCLTDLLAELPP
-136 SEDPSY
+136 QDEPLY
-142 LVLDDYQVITNPQI
+142 LVLDDYHLIDNAAI
-156 HQGIRF
+156 HAGMRF
-162 LLRHLPPYLTLVVI
+162 LLRHLPAHLTVVII
-176 SRTLPPLGV
+176 SRTLPPVGV
-185 AQLRMKGQMIEIT
+185 AQLRMQGRMLEIT
-198 SRDLAFDAD
+198 ARDLAFGAD
-207 EAQSYFEQRLP
+207 EAQHYFENRLP

-224 NIERA
+224 SIERA
-229 VRRVEGWVSALQ
+229 VRRVEGWISALQ
-241 LLSASARTSIEFSH
+241 LLSASALTSVEFSD
-255 FVDQLDQGNQHI
+255 FVDQLEHGNQHI

-276 QDLSEQQR
+276 QGLTEQQR
-284 SFLLRTSILDRF
+284 TFLLRTSILDRF

-301 MRVMNDSDGQ
+301 MRVMNDNDGQ
-311 ALLGSLLA
+311 ALLSSLLA

-329 SALWFR
+329 SVLWFR
-335 YHQLFSVYLRHL
+335 YHPLFSVYLRHL
-347 LASTTHENQKAL
+347 LSCTTQENQHQL
-359 HQRATDAWLE
+359 HQRAADAWLD

-374 EAARHAVAAED
+374 EAAKHAIAASD
-385 PERITRV
+385 ASRITRV
-392 LNQHGRKFFTEGQFT
+392 LTAHGRKFFTEGQFT

-414 ALPQKIIA
+414 SLPQDIIA

-450 AETQLKAVMSE
+450 AETRLQASMNE
-461 ESQRTVHGEFSA
+461 DTQRAVHGEFSA
-473 IRAQVAMNYGDSD
+473 IRAQVAMNYGDGE
-486 RALALAREAVAQEA
+486 RALVLAREAIEQEA
-500 AYLPTSRVAAASV
+500 RFLPTSRVAAASV
-513 LGEALFVRGEL
+513 IGEALFVRGEL
-524 QEALTR
+524 EEALAR
-530 MQETEHMARAHQ
+530 MQDTEYLARAHQ
-542 AHQNVIWAL
+542 AHQNVLWAL

-578 EENQLNHLPILE
+578 EENRLNHLPILE

-597 QVMWEWHHLES
+597 QIMWEWHHLEN
-608 AERCALQGIEILEAQ
+608 AERCALEGIEILEAQ

-635 AKVAQAR
+635 AKVAHAR
-642 GRQSLCADYIAKV
+642 GRQSLCADYIAKI
-655 QKMLAAGDYHLD
+655 QKMLASGDYHLD
-667 WVANAHATMLTY
+667 WVANAHATMLAY
-679 WDAVRDQ
+679 WDAVRDH

-692 LTIAPPCKPEAATNH
+692 LTIAPPCDPAQASNH
-707 FYQCNGRN
+707 FNQCNGRN
-715 RARALMSLGHY
+715 QARALMSLGQFHE
-726 QDARPI
+726 ARPL
-732 LEALTSVAGQ
+732 LEALTRSAEAL
-742 IGLKTDLNRNHIAL
+742 GLKTDLNRNHIAL
-756 AYLFWQIENREKALE
+756 AYLYWQLDDRDQALAQ
-771 HMRLALEL
+771 MSTALIL
-779 ASTTGAVGSFLRLG
+779 ASTTGAVGSFLRIG
-793 KVLIVILKALINDGL
+793 KVLIVILKALINDNR
-808 IEGMEQQRAERLIQL
+808 IDGMELQRAERLIQL

>member
-1 MSEKP
+1 MQILMTTTLNP
-6 FMPTTP
+6 GPT
-12 APSNLTFIAAKT
+12 TFIAAKNAMPQ
-24 SAPLPPAGLLA
+24 APTALLP
-35 REKFNDLLQTQE
+35 REAFNDLLQNPG
-47 PVSLLL
+47 PVKLLL

-61 KTTTLAERLDELE
+61 KTTTVAERLEAL
-74 TKAAWY
+74 ALRSAWY
-80 RLENTD
+80 RLETSD
-86 NDPVRFAGYLAH
+86 NDPARFGSYLAN
-98 ALGQIVDT
+98 ALDLNTADGCPLTLQT
-106 PDRPA
+106 L
-111 FHPTGDQQGH
+111 QGP
-121 GLESFLTELLAGLPP
+121 GFDDLEALLTSLLSELDPG
-136 SEDPSY
+136 SEPLF
-142 LVLDDYQVITNPQI
+142 LVLDDYHLISNPDI
-156 HQGIRF
+156 HEAIRF
-162 LLRHLPPYLTLVVI
+162 LLRHLPANLHLVLV
-176 SRTLPPLGV
+176 SRTLPPIGV
-185 AQLRMKGQMIEIT
+185 AQLRMQGLLTEIT
-198 SRDLAFDAD
+198 SRDLAFGPD
-207 EAQSYFEQRLP
+207 EAQAYLDKRLP

-224 NIERA
+224 SIERA
-229 VRRVEGWVSALQ
+229 VRRVEGWISALQ
-241 LLSASARTSIEFSH
+241 LLSASSSNSQDFSD
-255 FVDQLDQGNQHI
+255 FVDQLEYGNQHV

-276 QDLSEQQR
+276 QELTEQQR
-284 SFLLRTSILDRF
+284 TFLLRTSILDRF
-296 NAGMV
+296 NAAMV
-301 MRVMNDSDGQ
+301 MRVMDDTDGQ
-311 ALLGSLLA
+311 SLLSSLLS
-319 MGLFITPVDN
+319 MGLFIAPVDP

-335 YHQLFSVYLRHL
+335 YHPLFSVYLRHL
-347 LASTTHENQKAL
+347 LTCTTRENQREL

-369 LDHAE
+369 LEHAE
-374 EAARHAVAAED
+374 EAAKHAVAAED
-385 PERITRV
+385 PDRINQV
-392 LNQHGRKFFTEGQFT
+392 LRLHGRKFFTEGQFS

-414 ALPQKIIA
+414 ALAQDQIA
-422 EDPTLT
+422 QDPTLT

-450 AETQLKAVMSE
+450 AEERLQSLLSEDTQKA
-461 ESQRTVHGEFSA
+461 VHGEFSA
-473 IRAQVAMNYGDSD
+473 IRAQVAMNYGDGD
-486 RALALAREAVAQEA
+486 RALALAREAVEQEA
-500 AYLPTSRVAAASV
+500 RYLPTSRLAAASV
-513 LGEALFVRGEL
+513 IGEALFVRGEL
-524 QEALTR
+524 QEALAR
-530 MQETEHMARAHQ
+530 MQDTEHLARAHQ
-542 AHQNVIWAL
+542 AHQNVLWAL

-567 YNIQERAFQYA
+567 YNVQERAFQYA
-578 EENQLNHLPILE
+578 EENELNHLPILE

-597 QVMWEWHHLES
+597 QIMWEWHHLES

-642 GRQSLCADYIAKV
+642 GRQSLCADYIGKI

-667 WVANAHATMLTY
+667 WVANAHATMLSY

-692 LTIAPPCKPEAATNH
+692 LTVAPPCDPGSATNH

-715 RARALMSLGHY
+715 RARALMSLGRF
-726 QDARPI
+726 D
-732 LEALTSVAGQ
+732 EALPLLESLTRVAEHY
-742 IGLKTDLNRNHIAL
+742 GLKTDQNRNHIGL
-756 AYLFWQIENREKALE
+756 AYLYWQQEDRNNALAQ
-771 HMRLALEL
+771 MTLALQQ

-793 KVLIVILKALINDGL
+793 KVLIVILKALINDDA
-808 IEGMEQQRAERLIQL
+808 IDGMELQRAERLIQL

-898 LYQKQNISHRSEAI
+898 LYQKQNISHRSAAI

>member
-1 MSEKP
+1 
-6 FMPTTP
+6 MPTTTLNP
-12 APSNLTFIAAKT
+12 GSLTFIDAKT
-24 SAPLPPAGLLA
+24 ASPLPPDGLLP
-35 REKFNDLLQTQE
+35 REKFNDLLHVAE

-53 VHAPAGYG
+53 IHAPAGYG
-61 KTTTLAERLDELE
+61 KTTTIAERMSALN
-74 TKAAWY
+74 TQSAWY
-80 RLENTD
+80 RLEASD
-86 NDPVRFAGYLAH
+86 NDPSRFAGYLARTLSR
-98 ALGQIVDT
+98 ATDGTGSSTLNRLRQEGFSDLE
-106 PDRPA
+106 A
-111 FHPTGDQQGH
+111 FFTD
-121 GLESFLTELLAGLPP
+121 LLAELPIEAEP
-136 SEDPSY
+136 LY
-142 LVLDDYQVITNPQI
+142 LVLDDYHLINNTEI
-156 HQGIRF
+156 HQSLRF
-162 LLRHLPPYLTLVVI
+162 LLRHMPAYLTLVI
-176 SRTLPPLGV
+176 ITRTVPPLGV
-185 AQLRMKGQMIEIT
+185 AQLRMKGQMAEIT
-198 SRDLAFDAD
+198 SRELAFDAD
-207 EAQSYFEQRLP
+207 EAQQYLEGRLP

-224 NIERA
+224 HIERA
-229 VRRVEGWVSALQ
+229 VRRVEGWISALQ
-241 LLSASARTSIEFSH
+241 LLSASAVTSIEFSD
-255 FVDQLDQGNQHI
+255 FVDQLDEGNQHI
-267 FDYFDELVG
+267 FDYFGELVG
-276 QDLSEQQR
+276 QALTEQQR
-284 SFLLRTSILDRF
+284 TFLLRTSILERF

-301 MRVMNDSDGQ
+301 MRVMDDTDGQ

-335 YHQLFSVYLRHL
+335 YHHLFSVYLRHL
-347 LASTTHENQKAL
+347 LSCTTRENRRAL
-359 HQRATDAWLE
+359 HQRAADAWLE

-374 EAARHAVAAED
+374 EAARHAIAAED

-392 LNQHGRKFFTEGQFT
+392 LTLHGRKFFTEGQFN

-414 ALPQKIIA
+414 TLSQNVIA

-450 AETQLKAVMSE
+450 AEARLRAVMSE
-461 ESQRTVHGEFSA
+461 ESQRAVHGEFSA

-486 RALALAREAVAQEA
+486 RALVLAREAVEQEA
-500 AYLPTSRVAAASV
+500 QYLPTSRVAAASV
-513 LGEALFVRGEL
+513 VGEALFVRGEL
-524 QEALTR
+524 QEALAR
-530 MQETEHMARAHQ
+530 MQDTEHMARAHQ

-597 QVMWEWHHLES
+597 QIMWEWHHLES

-655 QKMLAAGDYHLD
+655 QKMLAASDYHLD

-692 LTIAPPCKPEAATNH
+692 LTIAPASNPAEATNH

-715 RARALMSLGHY
+715 RARALMSLG
-726 QDARPI
+726 QFNEALPI
-732 LEALTSVAGQ
+732 LKELTRVADDL
-742 IGLKTDLNRNHIAL
+742 GLKTDLNRNHIAL
-756 AYLFWQIENREKALE
+756 AYLFWQMEERDQALD
-771 HMRLALEL
+771 HMKQALEL

-793 KVLIVILKALINDGL
+793 KVLIVMLKALINDGA
-808 IEGMEQQRAERLIQL
+808 IDGMELQRAERLIQL

>member
-1 MSEKP
+1 M
-6 FMPTTP
+6 TTTLNP
-12 APSNLTFIAAKT
+12 GQITFIAAKNQ
-24 SAPLPPAGLLA
+24 SPLPPPALLA
-35 REKFNDLLQTQE
+35 RDRFNEVLHDLE
-47 PVSLLL
+47 PVGLLL

-61 KTTTLAERLDELE
+61 KTTTIAERLAALEARAAWFRLE
-74 TKAAWY
+74 TS
-80 RLENTD
+80 D
-86 NDPVRFAGYLAH
+86 NRPERFAGYLGS
-98 ALGQIVDT
+98 ALNTATEGCCQQVLDT
-106 PDRPA
+106 LQSEGYP
-111 FHPTGDQQGH
+111 
-121 GLESFLTELLAGLPP
+121 GLEAFLTDLLAGLPLNDAP
-136 SEDPSY
+136 LY
-142 LVLDDYQVITNPQI
+142 LVLDDYHLITNPEI
-156 HQGIRF
+156 HDALRF
-162 LLRHLPPYLTLVVI
+162 LLRHLPGYLTLVLL
-176 SRTLPPLGV
+176 SRTMPPVGV
-185 AQLRMKGQMIEIT
+185 AQLRMQGRLAEIT
-198 SRDLAFDAD
+198 ARDLGFAAD
-207 EAQSYFEQRLP
+207 EAQQYLQSRLP
-218 FEVSRE
+218 FEIARE
-224 NIERA
+224 DIERA
-229 VRRVEGWVSALQ
+229 VRRVEGWISALQ
-241 LLSASARTSIEFSH
+241 LLSASAATSVEFSE
-255 FVDQLDQGNQHI
+255 FVDQLEHGNQNI

-276 QDLSEQQR
+276 SNLSDQQR
-284 SFLLRTSILDRF
+284 RFLLRTSILERF

-301 MRVMNDSDGQ
+301 MRVMDDADGQ
-311 ALLGSLLA
+311 ALLSSLLS

-335 YHQLFSVYLRHL
+335 YHPLFSVYLRHL
-347 LASTTHENQKAL
+347 LTCTTRENQTEL
-359 HQRATDAWLE
+359 HQRAADAWLE
-369 LDHAE
+369 LNHAE
-374 EAARHAVAAED
+374 EAAKHAIAAED
-385 PERITRV
+385 PARITRV
-392 LNQHGRKFFTEGQFT
+392 LTIHGRKFFTEGQFS

-414 ALPQKIIA
+414 TLPQDFIA
-422 EDPTLT
+422 DDPTLT

-434 AQGQYKFDE
+434 AQGQYRFDE

-450 AETQLKAVMSE
+450 AEARLQASMSE
-461 ESQRTVHGEFSA
+461 DTQRAVHGEFSA
-473 IRAQVAMNYGDSD
+473 IRAQVAMNYGDGD
-486 RALALAREAVAQEA
+486 RALILAREAIEQEA
-500 AYLPTSRVAAASV
+500 RYLPTSRVAAASV
-513 LGEALFVRGEL
+513 IGEALFVRGEL
-524 QEALTR
+524 EEALAR
-530 MQETEHMARAHQ
+530 MQDTEHLARAHQ

-578 EENQLNHLPILE
+578 EDNHLNHLPILE

-623 GERWYVQSYTTL
+623 GERWYVQSYTSL

-642 GRQSLCADYIAKV
+642 GRQSLCADYIAKI

-667 WVANAHATMLTY
+667 WVANAHATMLSY
-679 WDAVRDQ
+679 WDAVRDH

-692 LTIAPPCKPEAATNH
+692 LTIAPPCDPARATNH
-707 FYQCNGRN
+707 FHQCNGRN
-715 RARALMSLGHY
+715 QARALISLGQY
-726 QDARPI
+726 ELARPL
-732 LEALTSVAGQ
+732 LEELTGVAREF
-742 IGLKTDLNRNHIAL
+742 GLKTDLNRNHIAL
-756 AYLFWQIENREKALE
+756 AHVYWQLDQRE
-771 HMRLALEL
+771 LALPHMATALQL

-793 KVLIVILKALINDGL
+793 KELIVLLKALINGEV
-808 IEGMEQQRAERLIQL
+808 IAGMELQRAERLIQL

-920 KIQGE
+920 KIQGD

>member
-1 MSEKP
+1 M
-6 FMPTTP
+6 TTTLNP
-12 APSNLTFIAAKT
+12 GQITFIAAKNQ
-24 SAPLPPAGLLA
+24 SPVPPPALLP
-35 REKFNDLLQTQE
+35 REKFNDLLHGLE

-61 KTTTLAERLDELE
+61 KTTTIAERLATLE
-74 TKAAWY
+74 ARSAWF
-80 RLENTD
+80 RLESGD
-86 NDPVRFAGYLAH
+86 NDPGRFAGYLAN
-98 ALGQIVDT
+98 ALNE
-106 PDRPA
+106 A
-111 FHPTGDQQGH
+111 TGGACDGVLASLQTRGYAN
-121 GLESFLTELLAGLPP
+121 LESFLTDLLAALPQDDQP
-136 SEDPSY
+136 LY
-142 LVLDDYQVITNPQI
+142 LVLDDYHLISNPDI
-156 HQGIRF
+156 HDSLRF
-162 LLRHLPPYLTLVVI
+162 LLRHLPGYLTLVLV
-176 SRTLPPLGV
+176 SRTVPPVGV
-185 AQLRMKGQMIEIT
+185 AQLRMQGRLTEIT
-198 SRDLAFDAD
+198 SRHLGFTPD
-207 EAQSYFEQRLP
+207 EAQHYLQARLP

-224 NIERA
+224 DIERA
-229 VRRVEGWVSALQ
+229 VRRVEGWISALQ
-241 LLSASARTSIEFSH
+241 LLSASSATSIEFSE
-255 FVDQLDQGNQHI
+255 FVDQLEQGNQNI
-267 FDYFDELVG
+267 FDYFDELLG
-276 QDLSEQQR
+276 SDLTDQQR
-284 SFLLRTSILDRF
+284 RFLMRTSILDRF

-301 MRVMNDSDGQ
+301 MRVMDDTDGQ
-311 ALLGSLLA
+311 ALLSSLLS

-335 YHQLFSVYLRHL
+335 YHPLFSVYLRHL
-347 LASTTHENQKAL
+347 LTCTTRENQRDL

-369 LDHAE
+369 LNHAE
-374 EAARHAVAAED
+374 EAAKHAIAAED
-385 PERITRV
+385 PGRITRV
-392 LNQHGRKFFTEGQFT
+392 LTLHGRKFFTEGQFS

-414 ALPQKIIA
+414 TLPQEIIA
-422 EDPTLT
+422 DDPTLT

-450 AETQLKAVMSE
+450 AEARLQASMSQDTQRA
-461 ESQRTVHGEFSA
+461 VHGEFSA
-473 IRAQVAMNYGDSD
+473 IRAQVAMNYGDGD
-486 RALALAREAVAQEA
+486 RALVLAREAIEQEA
-500 AYLPTSRVAAASV
+500 RFLPTSRVAAASV
-513 LGEALFVRGEL
+513 IGEALFVKGEL
-524 QEALTR
+524 EEALAR
-530 MQETEHMARAHQ
+530 MQDTEHLARAHQ
-542 AHQNVIWAL
+542 AHQNVLWAL

-578 EENQLNHLPILE
+578 EENHLNHLPILE

-597 QVMWEWHHLES
+597 QIMWEWHHLES

-623 GERWYVQSYTTL
+623 GERWYVQSYTSL

-642 GRQSLCADYIAKV
+642 GRQSLCADYIAKI
-655 QKMLAAGDYHLD
+655 QKMLASSDYHLD
-667 WVANAHATMLTY
+667 WVANAHATMLSY
-679 WDAVRDQ
+679 WDAVRDH

-692 LTIAPPCKPEAATNH
+692 LTIAPPCDPVSATNH
-707 FYQCNGRN
+707 FNQCNGRN
-715 RARALMSLGHY
+715 QARALISLGQY
-726 QDARPI
+726 ELARSL
-732 LEALTSVAGQ
+732 LEALTSVAGEF
-742 IGLKTDLNRNHIAL
+742 GLKTDLNRNHIAL
-756 AYLFWQIENREKALE
+756 AYLYWQLDDRDTALS
-771 HMRLALEL
+771 HMKTALEL

-793 KVLIVILKALINDGL
+793 KELIVLLKALINEQA
-808 IEGMEQQRAERLIQL
+808 IEGMELQRAERLIQL

-920 KIQGE
+920 KIQGD